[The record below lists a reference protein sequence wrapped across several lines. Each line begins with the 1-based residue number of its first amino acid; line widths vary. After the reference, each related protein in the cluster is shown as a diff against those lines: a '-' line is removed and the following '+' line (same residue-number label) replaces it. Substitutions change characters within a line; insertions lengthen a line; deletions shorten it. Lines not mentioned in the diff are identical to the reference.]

1 MACVMIHREAL
12 TLYRKPYLRKVSR
25 LKHGDKVQIIKSSS
39 IFSSLNDEE
48 LNELAGLAVDRSLTS
63 NEFVFWDGDV
73 PEWFYIIAEGKVKVL
88 KHSSSGREFIIAFFG
103 PGEMFGEVAVFE
115 NKPYPASAQAVTD
128 TKVIGVKK
136 DDFLSFLANRPQV
149 ALKIISVLG
158 GRLRDAQ
165 SRLRDF
171 AGERVEQRLASVLL
185 MLSTKLGLTIPFTR
199 QEIADMTGTTIE
211 TAIRTMSNLRERKI
225 IRSGRGKVIILDKEK
240 LRLLSEGPP
249 QV

>member
-1 MACVMIHREAL
+1 
-12 TLYRKPYLRKVSR
+12 
-25 LKHGDKVQIIKSSS
+25 LKHSDKAQIIKNSS
-39 IFSSLNDEE
+39 IFSNLNDDE
-48 LNELAGLAVDRSLTS
+48 LNELATLSIEHGFTP
-63 NEFVFWDGDV
+63 NEFIFWDGDS
-73 PEWFYIIAEGKVKVL
+73 PEWFYIVAEGKVKVL
-88 KHSSSGREFIIAFFG
+88 KHSSSGKEFIIAFFG

-115 NKPYPASAQAVTD
+115 NKPYPASAQAVIE

-136 DDFLSFLANRPQV
+136 DDFLPFLANRPQV

-165 SRLRDF
+165 SRLRDI

-185 MLSTKLGLTIPFTR
+185 MLSVKFGPTIPFTR
-199 QEIADMTGTTIE
+199 QEIADMVGTTIE
-211 TAIRTMSNLRERKI
+211 TAIRVISTLKNRRI
-225 IRSGRGKVIILDKEK
+225 IRSVRGKVIILDEQK